1 MSRGI
6 FCPFFSWQLLK
17 GPLCYQVD
25 MNTTKTA
32 RTAQALALERI
43 EKMVENFNRKM
54 EQEPGAKRICFRF
67 LPTNIDRDLGE
78 AFDPE
83 DMTFFVGKNKEK
95 FDRVF
100 IGCSLTQLLTKGLLA
115 CLKRTSGI
123 KIYVET
129 SLYLLHMAD
138 QIQVQY
144 KNYLKKIAKVCSEI

>member
-1 MSRGI
+1 
-6 FCPFFSWQLLK
+6 
-17 GPLCYQVD
+17 
-25 MNTTKTA
+25 MNVTKTC
-32 RTAQALALERI
+32 RTAQQLALKRVET
-43 EKMVENFNRKM
+43 MVENLHRKM
-54 EQEPGAKRICFRF
+54 DQPGSEKRICFRF

-83 DMTFFVGKNKEK
+83 DMTFFVEKNKEK

-115 CLKRTSGI
+115 CLKRSSGI

-144 KNYLKKIAKVCSEI
+144 KNYLKRFVKVQLDLRAL